1 MCSVCSCYSFCSLV
15 TPMLWCILF
24 LSLFVF
30 PLGINLSLHHIYCQL
45 QSATIPAN
53 PNILTGYEPS
63 MMADSRTVNLVPLT
77 SSNYT
82 TWKLQCQMALMREGL
97 WSIVNATE
105 IPPADGADDATKQK
119 YEARK
124 DRALATIVLSIDT
137 SLLYLL
143 GEPKD
148 PVEVWGKLENQFQK
162 KNWINKLILRRKL
175 HTLHLDA
182 GKSVQDHVKEMT
194 EVFNGLTVIG
204 APLDDE
210 DKVVHLLASLPESY
224 DTLVTA
230 LEANEKVPT
239 MEVVIDRL
247 SYEERKVKERESGSG
262 AKGLYHRTDH
272 SQQRKGRQCIRCH
285 YCKRLGHMQRDC
297 RDKLEAERRRGD
309 AVASAGS
316 KRPSSV
322 PLKSKQNQK
331 HGASVGLIATH
342 ALLANGD
349 DYSEK
354 WILDSGATCHICC
367 NQKLFDELEVKSS
380 QDITLG
386 DGRVIKSA
394 GCGTVKV
401 KLTQRDGSYRDC
413 TLHDVLYVPDLSFNL
428 LSIAKAAEY
437 GKVLTFDDSSC
448 NIISEGDVV
457 GSATKDGSL
466 YYLDSESY
474 SLKQRVN
481 TVKTRTGVNIWHRRY
496 GHLGITSLKK
506 LAKNK
511 LVSGMSSDDLSDEV
525 ELCESCI
532 KGKLHRTPFPSTTS
546 RRAEDKLQVVHSD
559 VCGKVNSK
567 SLSGGEYFL
576 TFVDDS
582 TRYVWV
588 YILKQKSEVFERFL
602 EWKIMVEKSTGKK
615 LQTLRTDNG
624 GEYTSHKFEAY
635 LKSEGVKHE
644 LTIPRTPEQN
654 GVAERLNRTLME
666 SVRSMLIGGQLPQ
679 RFWAEALATA
689 VYIRNRSPTKIIEE
703 VTPYE
708 ALLGVKPKVN
718 HFRVFGCLAYAHIC
732 KEERRK
738 LDPKA
743 TKCILLGYGTVVKG
757 YRLYDI
763 EERKVFFSRDVVFV
777 ESKTGIE
784 QEQVT
789 ESEKLVNIELICD
802 NLSDPEPTDA
812 VDQEEVEQEEAN
824 HNAEDDEREEPPVLR
839 RSIRERRP
847 PDYYGAYVNVTM
859 EDLSPEPTTV
869 EEALASPEHKKWKEA
884 MNKEIES
891 LKANKVYDLVE
902 LPSNKKTVGCKW
914 VFKRKINADGSIE
927 RYKARLVA
935 QGFSQKAG
943 EDYDETF
950 CPVVRF
956 ESVRSIIALAAQHDL
971 MLHQMDVTSAFL
983 NGDLQEEIYLSQ
995 PKGFEVEDHNLV
1007 CKLNKSLY
1015 GLKQAPR
1022 CWNTALDSQLRKM
1035 GFIQSMSDPCLYT
1048 TSEGELFIIAVYVDD
1063 IILAGKEASKMNEVK
1078 QALSTKF
1085 EIKDMGELHYFLGV
1099 SVHRNLDNHSMWIG
1113 QPTYTASIIEKYGMK
1128 DAKAIATPVNTSIKL
1143 VKAKEGDELADMAL
1157 YQSAVGSL
1165 QYLATMTRP
1174 DISFAVSNVGKFS
1187 SQPTKEHWIAVKRII
1202 RYLKGTQDYGL
1213 LYKRDSTDV
1222 FVGYSDSDFG
1232 GDSDDRR
1239 STSGYI
1245 FQIGGAGISWRSK
1258 KQTSV
1263 ALSTAEAEYVAL
1275 SHATQEAVWLRQ
1287 LTSDLGCNTT
1297 QPTVIYED
1305 NQAAICM
1312 AKNPTSKSKHI
1323 EIKYHYVREK
1333 VQDGIVEI
1341 NYCKTEEMIA
1351 DIMTKGLGKEK
1362 FLKLREMAG
1371 ITQINK

>member
-1 MCSVCSCYSFCSLV
+1 M
-15 TPMLWCILF
+15 T
-24 LSLFVF
+24 
-30 PLGINLSLHHIYCQL
+30 
-45 QSATIPAN
+45 
-53 PNILTGYEPS
+53 E
-63 MMADSRTVNLVPLT
+63 SRTVNLVPLT

-105 IPPADGADDATKQK
+105 ASPADGVDEATRQK

-148 PVEVWGKLENQFQK
+148 PVEVWRKLENQFQK

-175 HTLHLDA
+175 HTLRLEA

-194 EVFNGLTVIG
+194 EVFNDLTIIG

-247 SYEERKVKERESGSG
+247 TYEERKVKERESSSG
-262 AKGLYHRTDH
+262 AKGLYHRTDY
-272 SQQRKGRQCIRCH
+272 SQQKRGRQSIRCH

-297 RDKLEAERRRGD
+297 RDKLEAERRKGD
-309 AVASAGS
+309 VVV
-316 KRPSSV
+316 SV
-322 PLKSKQNQK
+322 GNKKPGGAHMKSKSHKN
-331 HGASVGLIATH
+331 GASVGLIATH
-342 ALLANGD
+342 ALLANGQD
-349 DYSEK
+349 NSEK

-367 NQKLFDELEVKSS
+367 NQQLFDELEVKSS
-380 QDITLG
+380 QDVTLG
-386 DGRVIKSA
+386 DSRVIKSA
-394 GCGTVKV
+394 GSGTVKV

-428 LSIAKAAEY
+428 LSIAKATEY
-437 GKVLTFDDSSC
+437 RKVLTFNESTC

-457 GSATKDGSL
+457 GSATKNGNL
-466 YYLDSESY
+466 YYLDCSSF
-474 SLKQRVN
+474 KQRVN
-481 TVKTRTGVNIWHRRY
+481 TAKTRTGVNVWHQRY
-496 GHLGITSLKK
+496 GHLGISSLKK
-506 LAKNK
+506 LAKDE
-511 LVSGMSSDDLSDEV
+511 LVSGMSSGDLSDEV

-532 KGKLHRTPFPSTTS
+532 KGKLHRTPFPSTS
-546 RRAEDKLQVVHSD
+546 GRRAEEKLQLVHSD

-588 YILKQKSEVFERFL
+588 YILKQKSQVFERFL

-624 GEYTSHKFEAY
+624 GEYTSHKFQAY

-666 SVRSMLIGGQLPQ
+666 SVRSMLIGGKLPQ

-689 VYIRNRSPTKIIEE
+689 VYIRNRSPTKAIEE
-703 VTPYE
+703 VTPHE
-708 ALLGVKPKVN
+708 AMLGVKPKVN

-743 TKCILLGYGTVVKG
+743 TKCILLGYGTAVKG

-763 EERKVFFSRDVVFV
+763 EERKVFFSRDVVFD

-789 ESEKLVNIELICD
+789 ESEKLVNIDLICD
-802 NLSDPEPTDA
+802 NLSDTESTD
-812 VDQEEVEQEEAN
+812 VVEQEEVEQEEVEQEVDQEN
-824 HNAEDDEREEPPVLR
+824 GTNDNYTENDERESVLR
-839 RSIRERRP
+839 RSTRERRP
-847 PDYYGAYVNVTM
+847 PDYYGTYVNITKDVVP
-859 EDLSPEPTTV
+859 PEPTTV
-869 EEALASPEHKKWKEA
+869 EEALASPENKKWKEA

-902 LPSNKKTVGCKW
+902 LPHNRKTVGCKW
-914 VFKRKINADGSIE
+914 VFKRKTNADGSIE

-956 ESVRSIIALAAQHDL
+956 ESVRSVIAMAAQHDL

-995 PKGFEVEDHNLV
+995 PKGFEVEDRSLV

-1022 CWNTALDSQLRKM
+1022 CWNTALDSQLKKM

-1099 SVHRNLDNHSMWIG
+1099 SVHRNREKNSVWIG
-1113 QPTYTASIIEKYGMK
+1113 QPAYTASIIEKYGMK
-1128 DAKAIATPVNTSIKL
+1128 DAKPIATPVNTSIKL
-1143 VKAKEGDELADMAL
+1143 IKAKEGDELADMAL

-1187 SQPTKEHWIAVKRII
+1187 SQPTKEHWTAVKRII

-1213 LYKRDSTDV
+1213 LYMRDSTVSDV

-1258 KQTSV
+1258 KQTCV
-1263 ALSTAEAEYVAL
+1263 ALSTAEAEYIAL

-1287 LTSDLGCNTT
+1287 LASDLRCNTK

-1312 AKNPTSKSKHI
+1312 AKNPNSRSKHI

-1333 VQDGIVEI
+1333 VQNDIIELK
-1341 NYCKTEEMIA
+1341 YCRTEEMIA
-1351 DIMTKGLGKEK
+1351 DIMTKGIGKEK
-1362 FLKLREMAG
+1362 FLKLRKMAG
-1371 ITQINK
+1371 ITQIEK